1 MGRGL
6 PADTL
11 GLGDDN
17 RRMAQ
22 KEPKPAQQ
30 VSYSLNE
37 QDYSR
42 YEGFVRRRALFGI
55 PPGSV
60 IVGMIVV
67 LLVVAFLTDFR
78 GFSLP
83 VALLVGAY
91 LVWSR
96 LVRRSPFSDME
107 HLHGEHT
114 LRLQAEGLLWRA
126 PQGEGFVRWEA
137 VKEVTTDG
145 GNVYFFLGRRAAMIV
160 PKRCFGSEG
169 ELEGFLNAASA
180 LRETPV

>member
-1 MGRGL
+1 
-6 PADTL
+6 
-11 GLGDDN
+11 
-17 RRMAQ
+17 MAQ
-22 KEPKPAQQ
+22 KTPKPAQ
-30 VSYSLNE
+30 VSYCLNE
-37 QDYSR
+37 KDCSR

-60 IVGMIVV
+60 VVGMIVV

-96 LVRRSPFSDME
+96 LVRRSPFFDME

-114 LRLQAEGLLWRA
+114 LRLEAEGFSWRS
-126 PQGEGFVRWEA
+126 PQGEGVVRWEA
-137 VKEVTTDG
+137 VKEVATDG
-145 GNVYFFLGRRAAMIV
+145 GNVYFLLGRRAATIV
-160 PKRCFGSEG
+160 PKRCFGSEE
-169 ELEGFLNAASA
+169 ELEGFLIAAGD
-180 LRETPV
+180 LRETPPCRES

>member
-1 MGRGL
+1 
-6 PADTL
+6 
-11 GLGDDN
+11 
-17 RRMAQ
+17 MAQ
-22 KEPKPAQQ
+22 KTPKPAQ
-30 VSYSLNE
+30 VSYSLDE

-55 PPGSV
+55 PPSS
-60 IVGMIVV
+60 VV
-67 LLVVAFLTDFR
+67 LGIIVLLLAVAFLTDFR

-107 HLHGEHT
+107 YLHGEHT
-114 LRLQAEGLLWRA
+114 LRLEAEGLSWRS

-137 VKEVTTDG
+137 VKEVAKDG

-160 PKRCFGSEG
+160 PKKCFSSEE
-169 ELEGFLNAASA
+169 ELEGFLSAASD
-180 LRETPV
+180 LRETPPYRES